1 MTLGQQPY
9 GNIDAFEMLN
19 FLKQGH
25 RISQPV
31 NCPDELFTV
40 IACCW
45 ALSEDERPGFG
56 QMIVCLTDFLNALS
70 NFIWK
75 NKSVG
80 NRLEVKKTSCQGVL
94 MLLTS
99 KDKLQAGITL
109 ILRVRSDRSVKD
121 IPPRKILTPY
131 WMFGNSY
138 SAKNMLENMRGP

>member
-1 MTLGQQPY
+1 MIPFTKQQSFSGLLSLDDHTRSATNTLEFKPFTDPFSFFLSFFLCDSKWSYGVLLWELMTLGQQPY

-56 QMIVCLTDFLNALS
+56 QLIVCLTDFLNALS
-70 NFIWK
+70 NFI
-75 NKSVG
+75 
-80 NRLEVKKTSCQGVL
+80 
-94 MLLTS
+94 
-99 KDKLQAGITL
+99 
-109 ILRVRSDRSVKD
+109 
-121 IPPRKILTPY
+121 
-131 WMFGNSY
+131 
-138 SAKNMLENMRGP
+138 